1 MEDSPVK
8 DLNEMEASELSHI
21 KFKSMLVRMLKE
33 LTDKLQGDQWVLTQ
47 HKKVNRNYKQEP
59 GRKNTIPKK

>member
-1 MEDSPVK
+1 MEEAPLQEISK
-8 DLNEMEASELSHI
+8 MEARKLSDI
-21 KFKSMLVRMLKE
+21 EFKRIVIRMLKE

-59 GRKNTIPKK
+59 GRNEEYNF